1 VSGLVG
7 ANEPPILSY
16 SMAEQ
21 FHHHVYV
28 VLLDNTVLKTPK
40 VAAANP
46 NRDPTKPCVYVGMTG
61 IPPIE
66 RFQNH
71 KDGYK
76 ASHFVQEYGRRLLPE
91 LYEYLN
97 PMPYPAACQM
107 EKDLAN
113 DLREQGYTVCGG
125 T

>member
-1 VSGLVG
+1 
-7 ANEPPILSY
+7 
-16 SMAEQ
+16 MAER

-28 VLLDNTVLKTPK
+28 VLLDNGVLRERK
-40 VAAANP
+40 VAAANAK
-46 NRDPTKPCVYVGMTG
+46 RDPKKACVYVGMTG

-76 ASHFVQEYGRRLLPE
+76 ASHYVQKYGVRLLPE

-97 PMPYPAACQM
+97 PMPYEAACQM
-107 EKDLAN
+107 EKDLAE

>member
-1 VSGLVG
+1 
-7 ANEPPILSY
+7 
-16 SMAEQ
+16 MAAQTSSDQ
-21 FHHHVYV
+21 FHHNVYV
-28 VLLDNTVLKTPK
+28 ILLDAAVAKERKVRALNPK
-40 VAAANP
+40 
-46 NRDPTKPCVYVGMTG
+46 RDAKKPCVYVGMTG

-76 ASHFVQEYGRRLLPE
+76 ASYYACKYGVRLLPE

-97 PMPYPAACQM
+97 PMPYEAACQM
-107 EKDLAN
+107 EKDLAEE
-113 DLREQGYTVCGG
+113 LREQGYTVCGG

>member
-1 VSGLVG
+1 MVKTPDPL
-7 ANEPPILSY
+7 ILLLT
-16 SMAEQ
+16 MTER

-28 VLLDNTVLKTPK
+28 VLLDAAVLQEPR
-40 VAAANP
+40 VLAANP
-46 NRDPTKPCVYVGMTG
+46 KRDPAKPCVYVGMTG

-71 KDGYK
+71 KNGYK
-76 ASHFVQEYGRRLLPE
+76 ASHYVQKYGARLLPE

-97 PMPYPAACQM
+97 PMPFGTACQM
-107 EKDLAN
+107 EKELAAE
-113 DLREQGYTVCGG
+113 LREQGYTVCGG

>member
-1 VSGLVG
+1 MPG
-7 ANEPPILSY
+7 
-16 SMAEQ
+16 Q

-28 VLLDNTVLKTPK
+28 VLLDNAVLKEPK
-40 VAAANP
+40 LAGANP
-46 NRDPTKPCVYVGMTG
+46 KRDPKKPCVYVGMTG

-76 ASHFVQEYGRRLLPE
+76 ASRFVQKYGLRLLPE

-97 PMPYPAACQM
+97 PMPYQAACQM
-107 EKDLAN
+107 ERDLAN

>member
-1 VSGLVG
+1 MVEKL
-7 ANEPPILSY
+7 
-16 SMAEQ
+16 
-21 FHHHVYV
+21 HHNVYV
-28 VLLDNTVLKTPK
+28 VLLDVAVLQERR
-40 VAAANP
+40 VLVANP
-46 NRDPTKPCVYVGMTG
+46 KRDPVKPCLYVGMTG

-76 ASHFVQEYGRRLLPE
+76 ASHYVQKYGVRLLPE

-97 PMPYPAACQM
+97 PMPFEAACQM
-107 EKDLAN
+107 EKELAEE
-113 DLREQGYTVCGG
+113 LREQGYTVCGG

>member
-1 VSGLVG
+1 
-7 ANEPPILSY
+7 
-16 SMAEQ
+16 MAER

-28 VLLDNTVLKTPK
+28 VLLDKSVLRERK

-46 NRDPTKPCVYVGMTG
+46 KRDPKKPCVYVGMTG

-76 ASHFVQEYGRRLLPE
+76 ASRYVQKYGVRLLPE

-97 PMPYPAACQM
+97 PMPYEAASQM
-107 EKDLAN
+107 EKDLAE

>member
-1 VSGLVG
+1 M
-7 ANEPPILSY
+7 EPTH
-16 SMAEQ
+16 
-21 FHHHVYV
+21 HHHVYV
-28 VLLDNTVLKTPK
+28 VLLDQ
-40 VAAANP
+40 AATRERKLRALNP
-46 NRDPTKPCVYVGMTG
+46 QRDPAKPAVYVGMTG

-76 ASHFVQEYGRRLLPE
+76 ASYWVCKYGIKLLPD

-97 PMPYPAACQM
+97 PMPYEAASQM
-107 EKDLAN
+107 EKDLAE
-113 DLREQGYTVCGG
+113 DLRSQGYTVCGG

>member
-1 VSGLVG
+1 
-7 ANEPPILSY
+7 
-16 SMAEQ
+16 MAEQ

-28 VLLDNTVLKTPK
+28 VLLDNAVLQEAR

-46 NRDPTKPCVYVGMTG
+46 NRDPKKPCVYVGMTG

-76 ASHFVQEYGRRLLPE
+76 ASHYVQKYGQRLLPD

-97 PMPYPAACQM
+97 PMPYQAACQM
-107 EKDLAN
+107 ERDLAN

-125 T
+125 I

>member
-1 VSGLVG
+1 M
-7 ANEPPILSY
+7 PKD
-16 SMAEQ
+16 

-28 VLLDNTVLKTPK
+28 VLLNDEVLRGRK
-40 VAAANP
+40 VASANP
-46 NRDPTKPCVYVGMTG
+46 RRDPKMPCVYVGMTG

-76 ASHFVQEYGRRLLPE
+76 ASHYVQKHGIRLLPE
-91 LYEYLN
+91 LYDHLN
-97 PMPYPAACQM
+97 PMPYEAACQM
-107 EKDLAN
+107 EKDLAEE
-113 DLREQGYTVCGG
+113 LRGLGYTVCGG

>member
-1 VSGLVG
+1 MS
-7 ANEPPILSY
+7 
-16 SMAEQ
+16 EQ

-28 VLLDNTVLKTPK
+28 VLLDDAVLNERK
-40 VAAANP
+40 VSSTNP
-46 NRDPTKPCVYVGMTG
+46 RRDLQKPCIYVGMTG

-76 ASHFVQEYGRRLLPE
+76 ASHYVQKYGVRLLPD

-97 PMPYPAACQM
+97 PMPYEAACQM
-107 EKDLAN
+107 EKDLAEE
-113 DLREQGYTVCGG
+113 LRESGYTVCGG